1 MQGIKRALGF
11 VAAGLCLSV
20 PVAGAVEYV
29 HMNRTVET
37 LEAGHPVFGLFSGDF
52 SLTNARALAR
62 SDLDFVFIDME
73 HTPFDVGE
81 LRAYLLGMQDKRRM
95 IEKGNAQ
102 MDVTPLVRIPMNG
115 KENLQFLVKQVLDA
129 GAFGVVFPF
138 VSTAEQTRSA
148 VASMR
153 YPAPRGDAAPE
164 PRGER
169 GASPGIASWVWG
181 VSDYFQRADAW
192 PLDPDGDLL
201 AVIQI
206 ETVEGVENIEEIA
219 AVPGVGAIFV
229 GPSDLSINYGIPGQ
243 REHPDMQAA
252 LARVLA
258 ACKTND
264 VPCGLTT
271 GVDSVEG
278 YLDEGWSFVTIGY
291 WNDAGISPSPAQ
303 ALSKGRA
310 RAGRD

>member
-1 MQGIKRALGF
+1 MKHPLRGL
-11 VAAGLCLSV
+11 VAAAL
-20 PVAGAVEYV
+20 AGACALASAAEYV

-37 LEAGHPVFGLFSGDF
+37 LEAGHPVFGLFTGDF

-62 SDLDFVFIDME
+62 SDLDFIFIDME
-73 HTPFDVGE
+73 HTPFDME
-81 LRAYLLGMQDKRRM
+81 TLRAFLLGMQDKRRTV
-95 IEKGNAQ
+95 EKGNAQ

-115 KENLQFLVKQVLDA
+115 RENLEFLVKQVLDA

-138 VSTAEQTRSA
+138 VSTAEQTENA

-153 YPAPRGDAAPE
+153 YPQPRGDAAPD
-164 PRGER
+164 PRGAR

-181 VSDYFQRADAW
+181 VSDYSQRADTW
-192 PLDPDGDLL
+192 PLDPNGDLL

-229 GPSDLSINYGIPGQ
+229 GPSDLSINYGVPGQ
-243 REHPDMQAA
+243 RDHPDMQAA

-258 ACKTND
+258 ACKAND

-271 GVDSVEG
+271 GTSTVED
-278 YLDEGWSFVTIGY
+278 YLDEGWDFVTIGY
-291 WNDAGISPSPAQ
+291 WNDAGISPAPAE
-303 ALSKGRA
+303 ALALGRA
-310 RAGRD
+310 KAGRD